1 MTTACNK
8 EELSENHYKRDL
20 SSGRIRIPN
29 YQRDYAWK
37 DKNFRDL
44 WEDLEEA
51 IEYNKKGQGHFIGTM
66 VVAKNED
73 NKKLYDIIDG
83 QQRTTTIFMLL
94 HVLANE
100 QNEKDKQETRKYLYQ
115 KGELKLEV
123 APQNQSFFKA
133 LLEAAEKGNI
143 SHCEKDAD
151 TEGKQN
157 LFEVLKAIL
166 DKVSKLNKE
175 EANERLE
182 ALLEM
187 VLMRLEEPDPGR
199 AIRTFQSVNDRGV
212 PLLLLD
218 KLKSLF
224 IYYSNTFCDGKRGL
238 DQFINDHFGEIFKI
252 FAKIKKSNHISS
264 VGGFDEGDIFRYHA
278 GSQKFD
284 GIEFLGHYET
294 STENTYEKL
303 KDELKEIKKS
313 KLKSFIQSYVSDLKN
328 FYQAFLDLLSEID
341 TNPTTLKAMLIN
353 TINPLFF
360 NSLIRLKINNE
371 LDDEAMKLFAKTDIV
386 FFKAGKKMRTTAY
399 NLIEEYLEKGKEGL
413 KSKMIAQCRNHIE
426 SASWN
431 LVNNAS
437 NSSCFH
443 YIFFEKNCHE
453 MGLVDLKKLIP
464 GKQFSQQKEHII
476 PINLLE
482 QRSNNKIRDLGF
494 ENKEDLRAYIDT
506 YGNLISLEKSLNL
519 KASDKDLY
527 GKDEIY
533 KNSAI
538 AFNRRFNVKGFNK
551 KALIKRNDEMQEWLI
566 NTFFKD
572 FAAH

>member
-1 MTTACNK
+1 MKTTIK
-8 EELSENHYKRDL
+8 EIFLEEGYS
-20 SSGRIRIPN
+20 IPN

-73 NKKLYDIIDG
+73 NKNLYDIIDG

-94 HVLANE
+94 HVLANK

-123 APQNQSFFKA
+123 APQNQSFFKT
-133 LLEAAEKGNI
+133 LLEAAEAAEKWNI

-166 DKVSKLNKE
+166 DKVSKLSEE

-218 KLKSLF
+218 KLKSLL
-224 IYYSNTFCDGKRGL
+224 IYHSNTFCDGKRGL

-252 FAKIKKSNHISS
+252 FARIKRSNHISS

-278 GSQKFD
+278 GSQRFD
-284 GIEFLGHYET
+284 GIEFLGHYAT
-294 STENTYEKL
+294 STEDTYEQLKDKL
-303 KDELKEIKKS
+303 KKVRKS
-313 KLKSFIQSYVSDLKN
+313 KLKNFIRSYVSDLKN

-341 TNPTTLKAMLIN
+341 TNPTTFKVMLIN

-360 NSLIRLKINNE
+360 NSLIRLKINNK
-371 LDDEAMKLFAKTDIV
+371 LDDETLRLFAKTDIV

-413 KSKMIAQCRNHIE
+413 KSKMIAQCRNYIE
-426 SASWN
+426 LASREF
-431 LVNNAS
+431 VNNAS

-443 YIFFEKNCHE
+443 YVFFEKNCQE
-453 MGLVDLKKLIP
+453 MGLADLKKLIP
-464 GKQFSQQKEHII
+464 GKQFSQQKEYII

-482 QRSNNKIRDLGF
+482 QRPYNKIRDLGF
-494 ENKEDLRAYIDT
+494 EDKKDLEAYINT
-506 YGNLISLEKSLNL
+506 YGNLISLEKPLNL

-533 KNSAI
+533 KSSEI
-538 AFNRRFNVKGFNK
+538 PFNRCFNVKGFNK
-551 KALIKRNDEMQEWLI
+551 KVLIERNDEMREWLI

-572 FAAH
+572 LATH

>member
-1 MTTACNK
+1 M
-8 EELSENHYKRDL
+8 
-20 SSGRIRIPN
+20 
-29 YQRDYAWK
+29 
-37 DKNFRDL
+37 
-44 WEDLEEA
+44 
-51 IEYNKKGQGHFIGTM
+51 
-66 VVAKNED
+66 
-73 NKKLYDIIDG
+73 
-83 QQRTTTIFMLL
+83 
-94 HVLANE
+94 HVLASE

-133 LLEAAEKGNI
+133 LLEAAEKRNI

-166 DKVSKLNKE
+166 DKVSKLNE
-175 EANERLE
+175 EEVNERLE
-182 ALLEM
+182 TLLEM

-218 KLKSLF
+218 KLKSLL
-224 IYYSNTFCDGKRGL
+224 IYYSNTFCDGKMGL

-264 VGGFDEGDIFRYHA
+264 VGGPNEGDIFRYHA

-284 GIEFLGHYET
+284 GIGSLGGYET
-294 STENTYEKL
+294 STENTYEQL
-303 KDELKEIKKS
+303 KDELKGIKKSES

-341 TNPTTLKAMLIN
+341 TNPTTFNVMLTN
-353 TINPLFF
+353 KINPLFF

-371 LDDEAMKLFAKTDIV
+371 LDDETMRLFAKTNILLSKDRGGGV
-386 FFKAGKKMRTTAY
+386 SSVAY
-399 NLIEEYLEKGKEGL
+399 NLINEYLQKGKEGL
-413 KSKMIAQCRNHIE
+413 KSKMIAQCRNDIE
-426 SASWN
+426 QTSWR
-431 LVNNAS
+431 LVKNTF

-443 YIFFEKNCHE
+443 YIFFEKNCQE
-453 MGLVDLKKLIP
+453 MGLADLKKLIRE
-464 GKQFSQQKEHII
+464 KQSSQQEEHII

-482 QRSNNKIRDLGF
+482 QRPYNKIKDLGF
-494 ENKEDLRAYIDT
+494 EDKKDLDDYIGT
-506 YGNLISLEKSLNL
+506 YGNLISLEGPLNSQ
-519 KASDKDLY
+519 ASDKDLY

-533 KNSAI
+533 KSSEI
-538 AFNRRFNVKGFNK
+538 PFNRRFNVKGFNK
-551 KALIKRNDEMQEWLI
+551 KALIARNDEMREWLI

-572 FAAH
+572 FATQ

>member
-1 MTTACNK
+1 MKTTIREIFQ
-8 EELSENHYKRDL
+8 EEGYS
-20 SSGRIRIPN
+20 IPN

-37 DKNFRDL
+37 EKNFKDL

-51 IEYNKKGQGHFIGTM
+51 IGYNKKGQGHFIGTM
-66 VVAKNED
+66 VVANNED

-94 HVLANE
+94 HVLANK

-123 APQNQSFFKA
+123 APQNQSFFKT
-133 LLEAAEKGNI
+133 LLEAAEKENI

-166 DKVSKLNKE
+166 DKVSKLSEKE
-175 EANERLE
+175 VNERLE

-199 AIRTFQSVNDRGV
+199 SIRTFQSVNDRGV

-218 KLKSLF
+218 KLKSLL

-252 FAKIKKSNHISS
+252 FTKIKKSDHISS

-278 GSQKFD
+278 GSQIFD
-284 GIEFLGHYET
+284 GIEFLGHYAT
-294 STENTYEKL
+294 STEDTYEKL

-341 TNPTTLKAMLIN
+341 TSPTTLKVMLIN
-353 TINPLFF
+353 KINPRFF

-371 LDDEAMKLFAKTDIV
+371 LDDETLRLFAKTDIV
-386 FFKAGKKMRTTAY
+386 FFKSGKKMRTTAY
-399 NLIEEYLEKGKEGL
+399 NLIDEYLEKGKEEL
-413 KSKMIAQCRNHIE
+413 KSKMIAQCRNYIE
-426 SASWN
+426 LASREF
-431 LVNNAS
+431 VNNAS

-443 YIFFEKNCHE
+443 YVFFEKNCQE
-453 MGLVDLKKLIP
+453 MGLADLKKLIP

-482 QRSNNKIRDLGF
+482 QRPYNKIRDLGF
-494 ENKEDLRAYIDT
+494 EDKKDLEAYINT
-506 YGNLISLEKSLNL
+506 YGNLISLEKPLNL

-533 KNSAI
+533 KSSEI
-538 AFNRRFNVKGFNK
+538 PFNRSFNVKGFNK
-551 KALIKRNDEMQEWLI
+551 KVLIERNDEMREWLI

-572 FAAH
+572 LATH

>member
-1 MTTACNK
+1 MKTTIK
-8 EELSENHYKRDL
+8 EIFQAQGYS
-20 SSGRIRIPN
+20 IPN

-94 HVLANE
+94 HVLANK
-100 QNEKDKQETRKYLYQ
+100 QNEEYKQETRKYLYQ

-123 APQNQSFFKA
+123 APENQSFFKA

-175 EANERLE
+175 EVNERLE

-218 KLKSLF
+218 KLKSLL

-252 FAKIKKSNHISS
+252 FAKIKKSNHFSS
-264 VGGFDEGDIFRYHA
+264 VGSPDEGDIFRYHA

-284 GIEFLGHYET
+284 GIEFLGYYRT
-294 STENTYEKL
+294 KTEDTYEQLKDKL
-303 KDELKEIKKS
+303 KEVRKS
-313 KLKSFIQSYVSDLKN
+313 KLKNFIQSYVSDLKN

-341 TNPTTLKAMLIN
+341 TNPTTFKAMLIN

-371 LDDEAMKLFAKTDIV
+371 LDDETLRLFAKTDIV
-386 FFKAGKKMRTTAY
+386 FFKAGKEIRSKAY
-399 NLIEEYLEKGKEGL
+399 NLINEYLQKGKEGL
-413 KSKMIAQCRNHIE
+413 KSEMIAQCRNDIE
-426 SASWN
+426 QASWK
-431 LVNNAS
+431 LVKNAS
-437 NSSCFH
+437 NSACFH
-443 YIFFEKNCHE
+443 YIFFERNCQE
-453 MGLVDLKKLIP
+453 MSFADLKKLIP

-476 PINLLE
+476 PINLLA

-494 ENKEDLRAYIDT
+494 EDKKDLEDYINT
-506 YGNLISLEKSLNL
+506 YGNLISLENSLNR

-533 KNSAI
+533 KNSEI
-538 AFNRRFNVKGFNK
+538 PFNRRFNVKGFNK
-551 KALIKRNDEMQEWLI
+551 KALIKRNGEMREWLI

>member
-1 MTTACNK
+1 MN
-8 EELSENHYKRDL
+8 ENYYKRDL
-20 SSGRIRIPN
+20 SSGRIQHPH

-157 LFEVLKAIL
+157 LFEVLKTIL

-175 EANERLE
+175 EVNERLE

-187 VLMRLEEPDPGR
+187 VLMRFEEPDPGR

-218 KLKSLF
+218 KLKSLL

-252 FAKIKKSNHISS
+252 FAKIKKSNHTSNLDK
-264 VGGFDEGDIFRYHA
+264 GNIFRYHA

-284 GIEFLGHYET
+284 GIDFLGHYEA

-303 KDELKEIKKS
+303 KDELKKVEKD
-313 KLKSFIQSYVSDLKN
+313 KLENFIRSYVSDLKN
-328 FYQAFLDLLSEID
+328 FYQAFFVLLSEID
-341 TNPTTLKAMLIN
+341 TNPTTFKVMLIN
-353 TINPLFF
+353 KINPLFF

-371 LDDEAMKLFAKTDIV
+371 LDDETMRLFAKTDIV
-386 FFKAGKKMRTTAY
+386 FFKVGRDRANAY
-399 NLIEEYLEKGKEGL
+399 NLINEYLQKGKEGL
-413 KSKMIAQCRNHIE
+413 KSKMIAQYRNDIE
-426 SASWN
+426 QTSWR
-431 LVNNAS
+431 LVKNAS
-437 NSSCFH
+437 DSSCFH
-443 YIFFEKNCHE
+443 YIFFEKNCQE
-453 MGLVDLKKLIP
+453 MGFADLKKLIRE
-464 GKQFSQQKEHII
+464 KQFSQEKERII

-482 QRSNNKIRDLGF
+482 LDNEIEIQKLGF
-494 ENKEDLRAYIDT
+494 EGKKDLEDYIDT
-506 YGNLISLEKSLNL
+506 YSNFISLEKSLNL

-533 KNSAI
+533 KNSEI
-538 AFNRRFNVKGFNK
+538 PFNRRFNVKGFNK
-551 KALIKRNDEMQEWLI
+551 KALIKRNDEMREWLI

-572 FAAH
+572 FATQ

>member
-1 MTTACNK
+1 
-8 EELSENHYKRDL
+8 
-20 SSGRIRIPN
+20 
-29 YQRDYAWK
+29 
-37 DKNFRDL
+37 
-44 WEDLEEA
+44 
-51 IEYNKKGQGHFIGTM
+51 M
-66 VVAKNED
+66 VVTKNED

-123 APQNQSFFKA
+123 ASQNQSFFKV

-157 LFEVLKAIL
+157 LFEVLEAIL

-175 EANERLE
+175 EVNERLE

-187 VLMRLEEPDPGR
+187 VLMWLEEPDPGR

-218 KLKSLF
+218 KLKSLL

-264 VGGFDEGDIFRYHA
+264 VGGFDEGSIFHYHA

-284 GIEFLGHYET
+284 GIDFLGHHRA
-294 STENTYEKL
+294 STEDTYEQL
-303 KDELKEIKKS
+303 KDELKKVKKDE
-313 KLKSFIQSYVSDLKN
+313 LENFIRSYVSDLKN

-353 TINPLFF
+353 EINTRFF

-371 LDDEAMKLFAKTDIV
+371 LDDETLRLFAKIDIV
-386 FFKAGKKMRTTAY
+386 FFKVGRDRANAY
-399 NLIEEYLEKGKEGL
+399 NLINGYIQKGKEGL
-413 KSKMIAQCRNHIE
+413 KSKMIAQYRNDIE
-426 SASWN
+426 QASWK
-431 LVNNAS
+431 LVKNAF

-443 YIFFEKNCHE
+443 YVFFEKNCQE
-453 MGLVDLKKLIP
+453 MGLVDLKKLIRE
-464 GKQFSQQKEHII
+464 KQLSKQKEHII
-476 PINLLE
+476 PNNLLKLDNE
-482 QRSNNKIRDLGF
+482 IEIQKLGF
-494 ENKEDLRAYIDT
+494 EGKKDLEDYIDT
-506 YGNLISLEKSLNL
+506 YGNLISLEGPLNSQ
-519 KASDKDLY
+519 ASDKDLY

-533 KNSAI
+533 KSSEI
-538 AFNRRFNVKGFNK
+538 PFNRRFNVKGFNK
-551 KALIKRNDEMQEWLI
+551 KALIKRNDEMREWLI

-572 FAAH
+572 FATQ

>member
-1 MTTACNK
+1 M
-8 EELSENHYKRDL
+8 
-20 SSGRIRIPN
+20 
-29 YQRDYAWK
+29 
-37 DKNFRDL
+37 

-51 IEYNKKGQGHFIGTM
+51 IEYNKKGHRHFIGTM

-73 NKKLYDIIDG
+73 NKNLYDIIDG

-94 HVLANE
+94 HVLANK

-123 APQNQSFFKA
+123 APQNQSFFKT

-166 DKVSKLNKE
+166 DKVSKLSE
-175 EANERLE
+175 EGVNERLE
-182 ALLEM
+182 TLLKM

-218 KLKSLF
+218 KLKSLL

-278 GSQKFD
+278 GSQRFD
-284 GIEFLGHYET
+284 GIEFLGHYEA
-294 STENTYEKL
+294 STDNTYEKL

-313 KLKSFIQSYVSDLKN
+313 ELESFIRSYVSDLKN

-341 TNPTTLKAMLIN
+341 TNPTTLKVMLIN
-353 TINPLFF
+353 RINPRFF

-371 LDDEAMKLFAKTDIV
+371 LDDETLRLFAKTDIV
-386 FFKAGKKMRTTAY
+386 LFKVGRYMKSAAY
-399 NLIEEYLEKGKEGL
+399 NLINAYLKKGKKGL
-413 KSKMIAQCRNHIE
+413 KSEMIAQCRNDIGL
-426 SASWN
+426 ASLK
-431 LVNNAS
+431 LVNNAF
-437 NSSCFH
+437 NLSCFH
-443 YIFFEKNCHE
+443 YVFFEKNCQE
-453 MGLVDLKKLIP
+453 MGLADLKKLIP
-464 GKQFSQQKEHII
+464 RKQFSQEKEHII

-482 QRSNNKIRDLGF
+482 LDNEIEIQKLGF
-494 ENKEDLRAYIDT
+494 EDKKDLENYIDT
-506 YGNLISLEKSLNL
+506 YGNLISLESPLNS
-519 KASDKDLY
+519 KASDKNLY
-527 GKDEIY
+527 GKDAIY
-533 KNSAI
+533 KESRI
-538 AFNRRFNVKGFNK
+538 PFNRRFNAKGFNK
-551 KALIKRNDEMQEWLI
+551 KALIERNNAMREWLI

>member
-1 MTTACNK
+1 
-8 EELSENHYKRDL
+8 
-20 SSGRIRIPN
+20 
-29 YQRDYAWK
+29 
-37 DKNFRDL
+37 
-44 WEDLEEA
+44 
-51 IEYNKKGQGHFIGTM
+51 M

-94 HVLANE
+94 HVLANK
-100 QNEKDKQETRKYLYQ
+100 QNEKDKQETRKYLCQ

-123 APQNQSFFKA
+123 APQNQSFFKT

-166 DKVSKLNKE
+166 DKVSKLSE
-175 EANERLE
+175 EEVNERLE
-182 ALLEM
+182 VLLKM
-187 VLMRLEEPDPGR
+187 VLMRFEEPDPGK

-218 KLKSLF
+218 KLKSLL

-264 VGGFDEGDIFRYHA
+264 VGSPNFDEGDIFRYHA
-278 GSQKFD
+278 GSQRFD
-284 GIEFLGHYET
+284 GIEFLGHYEA
-294 STENTYEKL
+294 STDKTYEKL

-313 KLKSFIQSYVSDLKN
+313 KLKSFIRSYVSDLKN

-341 TNPTTLKAMLIN
+341 TNPTTLKVMLIN
-353 TINPLFF
+353 RINPLFF

-371 LDDEAMKLFAKTDIV
+371 LDDETLRLFGKTDIV
-386 FFKAGKKMRTTAY
+386 LFKTGRNMKAIAY
-399 NLIEEYLEKGKEGL
+399 NLINAYLKKGKERL
-413 KSKMIAQCRNHIE
+413 KSKMIAQCRNDIE
-426 SASWN
+426 RASRE
-431 LVNNAS
+431 LVDKAF

-443 YIFFEKNCHE
+443 YIFFEKNCQE
-453 MGLVDLKKLIP
+453 MGLADLKKLIP
-464 GKQFSQQKEHII
+464 GKQFSQEKEHII

-482 QRSNNKIRDLGF
+482 LDNEIEFQKLGF
-494 ENKEDLRAYIDT
+494 EDEEEPGAYIDT
-506 YGNLISLEKSLNL
+506 YGNLISLEKPLNS
-519 KASDKDLY
+519 KARDKDLY
-527 GKDEIY
+527 EKDEIY
-533 KNSAI
+533 KSSEI
-538 AFNRRFNVKGFNK
+538 PFNRCFNVKGFNK
-551 KALIKRNDEMQEWLI
+551 KVLIERNDAMRKWLI

-572 FAAH
+572 FATH

>member
-1 MTTACNK
+1 MKTTIK
-8 EELSENHYKRDL
+8 EIFQEEGYS
-20 SSGRIRIPN
+20 IPN

-51 IEYNKKGQGHFIGTM
+51 IGYNKKGYGHFIGTM
-66 VVAKNED
+66 VVTKNEN

-94 HVLANE
+94 HVLASK

-123 APQNQSFFKA
+123 APQNQSFFKT
-133 LLEAAEKGNI
+133 LLEAAEKENI

-166 DKVSKLNKE
+166 DKISKLSKE
-175 EANERLE
+175 EVNERLE
-182 ALLEM
+182 VLLKM

-218 KLKSLF
+218 KLKSLL
-224 IYYSNTFCDGKRGL
+224 IYYSNTFCNGKNGL

-252 FAKIKKSNHISS
+252 FAKIKKSDHISS
-264 VGGFDEGDIFRYHA
+264 VGGPEFDEGDIFRYHA
-278 GSQKFD
+278 GSQRFD
-284 GIEFLGHYET
+284 GIEFLGHYKA
-294 STENTYEKL
+294 STDKTYEKL
-303 KDELKEIKKS
+303 KDELKKIKSAKS
-313 KLKSFIQSYVSDLKN
+313 TLESFIRSYVSDLKN

-341 TNPTTLKAMLIN
+341 TNPTTLKAMFIN
-353 TINPLFF
+353 RINPRFF

-371 LDDEAMKLFAKTDIV
+371 LDDETLKLFAKTDIV
-386 FFKAGKKMRTTAY
+386 FFKATRNLNSKAY
-399 NLIEEYLEKGKEGL
+399 NLINAYLKKGKEGL
-413 KSKMIAQCRNHIE
+413 KSEMIAQCRNDIKDIE
-426 SASWN
+426 LASLK
-431 LVNNAS
+431 LVNNES

-443 YIFFEKNCHE
+443 YVFFEKNCQE
-453 MGLVDLKKLIP
+453 MGLADLKKLIP
-464 GKQFSQQKEHII
+464 GKQFSQEKEHII

-494 ENKEDLRAYIDT
+494 EGKKDLEDYIDT
-506 YGNLISLEKSLNL
+506 YGNFISLEKSLNR

-527 GKDEIY
+527 GKDAIY
-533 KNSAI
+533 KESRI
-538 AFNRRFNVKGFNK
+538 PFNRSFNVKGFNK
-551 KALIKRNDEMQEWLI
+551 KVLIERNDEMREWLI
-566 NTFFKD
+566 DTFFKD
-572 FAAH
+572 FATH

>member
-1 MTTACNK
+1 MKTTIK
-8 EELSENHYKRDL
+8 EIFQAEGYS
-20 SSGRIRIPN
+20 IPN

-100 QNEKDKQETRKYLYQ
+100 QNEEDKQETRKYPYQ

-175 EANERLE
+175 EVNERLE
-182 ALLEM
+182 TLLEM
-187 VLMRLEEPDPGR
+187 VLMRFEEPDPGR

-218 KLKSLF
+218 KLKSLL
-224 IYYSNTFCDGKRGL
+224 IYYSNTFCDGKMGL

-252 FAKIKKSNHISS
+252 FAKIKKSNHISR
-264 VGGFDEGDIFRYHA
+264 VGGSDEGDIFRYHA

-284 GIEFLGHYET
+284 GIDFLGHYRT
-294 STENTYEKL
+294 STENTYEQL
-303 KDELKEIKKS
+303 KDELKKVEKD
-313 KLKSFIQSYVSDLKN
+313 KLENFIRSYVSDLKN
-328 FYQAFLDLLSEID
+328 LYQAFLDLLSEID

-353 TINPLFF
+353 KINPFFF

-371 LDDEAMKLFAKTDIV
+371 LDDETMRLFAKTDIM
-386 FFKAGKKMRTTAY
+386 FFKVGRDRANAY
-399 NLIEEYLEKGKEGL
+399 NLIHEYLQKGKEGL
-413 KSKMIAQCRNHIE
+413 KSKMIAQCRNDIE
-426 SASWN
+426 FASWR
-431 LVNNAS
+431 LVKNAS
-437 NSSCFH
+437 DSSCFH
-443 YIFFEKNCHE
+443 YVFFEKNCQE
-453 MGLVDLKKLIP
+453 MGLADLKKLIRE
-464 GKQFSQQKEHII
+464 KQFSQEKEHII
-476 PINLLE
+476 PINLLKLDNE
-482 QRSNNKIRDLGF
+482 IEIQKLGF
-494 ENKEDLRAYIDT
+494 EGKKDLEDYIDT
-506 YGNLISLEKSLNL
+506 YGNFISLEKSLNL

-533 KNSAI
+533 KNSEI
-538 AFNRRFNVKGFNK
+538 PFNRHFNVKGFNK
-551 KALIKRNDEMQEWLI
+551 KVLTKR
-566 NTFFKD
+566 F
-572 FAAH
+572 

>member
-1 MTTACNK
+1 
-8 EELSENHYKRDL
+8 
-20 SSGRIRIPN
+20 
-29 YQRDYAWK
+29 
-37 DKNFRDL
+37 
-44 WEDLEEA
+44 
-51 IEYNKKGQGHFIGTM
+51 M
-66 VVAKNED
+66 VVANNED
-73 NKKLYDIIDG
+73 NKKLYDIING

-94 HVLANE
+94 YVLANE

-123 APQNQSFFKA
+123 ASQNQSFFKA

-143 SHCEKDAD
+143 SHCEKEAD

-175 EANERLE
+175 EVNERLE

-187 VLMRLEEPDPGR
+187 VLMRFEEPDPGR

-218 KLKSLF
+218 KLKSLL

-264 VGGFDEGDIFRYHA
+264 VGGSNEGDIFRYHA
-278 GSQKFD
+278 RSQKFD
-284 GIEFLGHYET
+284 GIDLLGHYET
-294 STENTYEKL
+294 PKTYEQLKDKL
-303 KDELKEIKKS
+303 KEVRKGG

-341 TNPTTLKAMLIN
+341 TNPTTFKVMLIN
-353 TINPLFF
+353 KINPFFF

-371 LDDEAMKLFAKTDIV
+371 LDDETMKLFAKTDIV
-386 FFKAGKKMRTTAY
+386 FFKVGRDRANAY
-399 NLIEEYLEKGKEGL
+399 NLINEYLQKGKEGL
-413 KSKMIAQCRNHIE
+413 KSKMIAQYRNDIE
-426 SASWN
+426 QVSWK
-431 LVNNAS
+431 LVRNAS
-437 NSSCFH
+437 DSSCFH
-443 YIFFEKNCHE
+443 YVFFEKNCQE
-453 MGLVDLKKLIP
+453 MGFADLKKLIP
-464 GKQFSQQKEHII
+464 EKQFSQQKEHII
-476 PINLLE
+476 PINLLKLDNE
-482 QRSNNKIRDLGF
+482 IEIQKLGF
-494 ENKEDLRAYIDT
+494 EGKKDLNDYIDT
-506 YGNLISLEKSLNL
+506 YGNLISLENSLNR

-533 KNSAI
+533 KSSEI
-538 AFNRRFNVKGFNK
+538 PFNRCFNVKGFNK
-551 KALIKRNDEMQEWLI
+551 KALIARNDEMREWMI

>member
-1 MTTACNK
+1 
-8 EELSENHYKRDL
+8 
-20 SSGRIRIPN
+20 
-29 YQRDYAWK
+29 
-37 DKNFRDL
+37 
-44 WEDLEEA
+44 
-51 IEYNKKGQGHFIGTM
+51 M

-123 APQNQSFFKA
+123 ASQNQSFFKA

-157 LFEVLKAIL
+157 LFKVLEAIL
-166 DKVSKLNKE
+166 DKVNKLNKE
-175 EANERLE
+175 EVNERLE
-182 ALLEM
+182 VLLEM
-187 VLMRLEEPDPGR
+187 VLMRLEEPNPGR

-218 KLKSLF
+218 KLKSLL
-224 IYYSNTFCDGKRGL
+224 IYYSNTFCDGKMGL

-264 VGGFDEGDIFRYHA
+264 VGGPNFDEGDIFRYHA

-284 GIEFLGHYET
+284 GIDFLGHYRA
-294 STENTYEKL
+294 STEDTYEQLKDKL
-303 KDELKEIKKS
+303 KEVRKD

-341 TNPTTLKAMLIN
+341 TNPTTFKVMLIN
-353 TINPLFF
+353 KINSLFF

-371 LDDEAMKLFAKTDIV
+371 LDDETLRLFVKTNILLSKDHGGVISV
-386 FFKAGKKMRTTAY
+386 AY
-399 NLIEEYLEKGKEGL
+399 NLINEYLQKGKEGL
-413 KSKMIAQCRNHIE
+413 KSKMIAQCRNYIE
-426 SASWN
+426 QASWR
-431 LVNNAS
+431 LVKNAF

-443 YIFFEKNCHE
+443 YYYIFFEKNCQE
-453 MGLVDLKKLIP
+453 MGLADLKKLIRE
-464 GKQFSQQKEHII
+464 KQLSLEKEHII
-476 PINLLE
+476 PNNLLE
-482 QRSNNKIRDLGF
+482 LDNEIEIQKLGF
-494 ENKEDLRAYIDT
+494 EGKKDLEDYIDT
-506 YGNLISLEKSLNL
+506 YGNFISLEGRLNSQA
-519 KASDKDLY
+519 KDKNLY

-533 KNSAI
+533 KSSEI
-538 AFNRRFNVKGFNK
+538 PFNRRFNVKGFNK
-551 KALIKRNDEMQEWLI
+551 KALIARNDEMREWLI

-572 FAAH
+572 FATH

>member
-1 MTTACNK
+1 MKTTIK
-8 EELSENHYKRDL
+8 EIFLEEGYS
-20 SSGRIRIPN
+20 IPN

-73 NKKLYDIIDG
+73 NKNLYDIIDG

-94 HVLANE
+94 HVLANK

-123 APQNQSFFKA
+123 APQNQSFFKT
-133 LLEAAEKGNI
+133 LLEAAEAAEKWNI

-166 DKVSKLNKE
+166 DKVSKLSEE

-182 ALLEM
+182 VLLEM

-218 KLKSLF
+218 KLKSLL
-224 IYYSNTFCDGKRGL
+224 IYHSNTFCDGKRGL

-252 FAKIKKSNHISS
+252 FARIKRSNHISS

-278 GSQKFD
+278 GSQRFD
-284 GIEFLGHYET
+284 GIEFLGHYAT
-294 STENTYEKL
+294 STEDTYEQLKDKL
-303 KDELKEIKKS
+303 KKVRKS
-313 KLKSFIQSYVSDLKN
+313 KLKNFIRSYVSDLKN

-341 TNPTTLKAMLIN
+341 TNPTTFKVMLIN

-371 LDDEAMKLFAKTDIV
+371 LDDETLRLFAKTDIV

-413 KSKMIAQCRNHIE
+413 KSKMIAQCRNYIE
-426 SASWN
+426 LASREF
-431 LVNNAS
+431 VNNAS

-443 YIFFEKNCHE
+443 YVFFEKNCQE
-453 MGLVDLKKLIP
+453 MGLADLKKLIP

-482 QRSNNKIRDLGF
+482 QRPYNKIRDLGF
-494 ENKEDLRAYIDT
+494 EDKKDLEAYINT
-506 YGNLISLEKSLNL
+506 YGNLISLEKPLNL

-533 KNSAI
+533 KSSEI
-538 AFNRRFNVKGFNK
+538 PFNRCFNVKGFNK
-551 KALIKRNDEMQEWLI
+551 KVLIERNDEMREWLI

-572 FAAH
+572 LATH

>member
-1 MTTACNK
+1 
-8 EELSENHYKRDL
+8 
-20 SSGRIRIPN
+20 
-29 YQRDYAWK
+29 
-37 DKNFRDL
+37 
-44 WEDLEEA
+44 
-51 IEYNKKGQGHFIGTM
+51 M

-73 NKKLYDIIDG
+73 NKNLYDIIDG

-94 HVLANE
+94 HVLASK

-123 APQNQSFFKA
+123 APQNQSFFKT

-143 SHCEKDAD
+143 SHYEKDAD

-166 DKVSKLNKE
+166 DKVSKLSE
-175 EANERLE
+175 EGVNERLE
-182 ALLEM
+182 ALLKM
-187 VLMRLEEPDPGR
+187 VLMRLEEPDPGKT
-199 AIRTFQSVNDRGV
+199 IRTFQSVNDRGV

-218 KLKSLF
+218 KLKSLL

-238 DQFINDHFGEIFKI
+238 DQFINDHFEEIFKI
-252 FAKIKKSNHISS
+252 FAKIKKSDHISS

-278 GSQKFD
+278 GSQRFD
-284 GIEFLGHYET
+284 GIEFLGHYEA
-294 STENTYEKL
+294 STDKTYEKL

-341 TNPTTLKAMLIN
+341 TNPTTLKVMLIN
-353 TINPLFF
+353 RINPLFF

-371 LDDEAMKLFAKTDIV
+371 LDDETLKLFAKTDIV
-386 FFKAGKKMRTTAY
+386 FFKATRFLASKAY
-399 NLIEEYLEKGKEGL
+399 NLINAYLKKSKEKL
-413 KSKMIAQCRNHIE
+413 KSEMIAQCRNDIGLAFLQ
-426 SASWN
+426 S
-431 LVNNAS
+431 VNNAS

-443 YIFFEKNCHE
+443 YIFFEKNCQE
-453 MGLVDLKKLIP
+453 MGLADLKKLIP
-464 GKQFSQQKEHII
+464 GKQFSQEKEHII

-494 ENKEDLRAYIDT
+494 EDKKDLEAYINT
-506 YGNLISLEKSLNL
+506 YGNFISLEKSLNL

-527 GKDEIY
+527 GKDAIY
-533 KNSAI
+533 KESRI
-538 AFNRRFNVKGFNK
+538 PFNRRFNVKGFNK
-551 KALIKRNDEMQEWLI
+551 KALITRNDEMREWLI
-566 NTFFKD
+566 DTFFKD
-572 FAAH
+572 FATH